1 MERANTRW
9 SATEELEL
17 LSCETR
23 ADVRAYSSV
32 TGRPYT
38 ACLTKRSALLC
49 GRRDKSGAERAR
61 NQRETL
67 APIEPQRTEAWRQ
80 RDEAFVRALI
90 NEAIRLGLRTLP
102 AGYECQI

>member
-1 MERANTRW
+1 MDRANTRW

-23 ADVRAYSSV
+23 ASVRAYASAS
-32 TGRPYT
+32 GRPYT

-67 APIEPQRTEAWRQ
+67 APPHPQRTDAWRK
-80 RDEAFVRALI
+80 RDEAFVRAVILDG
-90 NEAIRLGLRTLP
+90 IRLGLVAAP
-102 AGYECQI
+102 MGFA

>member
-1 MERANTRW
+1 MDRANTRW
-9 SATEELEL
+9 SAAEELEL
-17 LSCETR
+17 LGCASR
-23 ADVRAYSSV
+23 ADVRAYSDA

-67 APIEPQRTEAWRQ
+67 APVHPQCTDAWRKK
-80 RDEAFVRALI
+80 DEAFVAALI
-90 NEAIRLGLRTLP
+90 AEAYRLGLVKVVQHAST
-102 AGYECQI
+102 